1 MRAAPNDQC
10 PMTNDPWPVPRLA
23 RPAVSSPTV
32 GQADRATRRLWPL
45 AIVLLAIPAMLAL
58 GDATEDLRAAAG
70 ALEKRDLPAAEAAF
84 RRAVEDAAATAEQQ
98 AQALDGLASTAIERG
113 AAAELVAYLERRRAA
128 APKGHQALLLAALV
142 RSCKARDGHFH
153 GVLPTLEKE
162 TSASNYS
169 ARRLLAEVQG
179 ACAYFDKGVK
189 RLEAEFALA
198 AYQRGREA
206 TRPRWSRDRSS
217 RAPAVPAVPAPGR
230 PEFQPQAQTI
240 APPPRVRL
248 KPTAAPVRLPPPTPP
263 RLASAAPLSVA
274 KPYAWPRPSS
284 ARLAVALFSQ
294 AYQKATEL
302 AGQGLVDSAKAEYAT
317 LMQLFPDTPQAHQA
331 ARYALGLFTRDRA
344 LAQGGDPLGA
354 YLQWVRAVLGPK
366 GSDYAEH
373 IAFRSLADDADPA
386 VLAREAEVFLKR
398 YPDSKYA
405 PSVRLQLA
413 VALDRTGATPRA
425 IEVLKPL
432 AAPLDDPLRV
442 RAAHVLAWLYL
453 FQGEGAA
460 ARGVLE
466 PLAAQT
472 LSGEVAADARRILQA
487 MAATPLPKLAFAEVV
502 GGADPDDLLAARIL
516 ELADRLWGHTRD
528 GVCPPSDGERAM
540 DLYEL
545 YLRTARESQGF
556 YAARERIQRI
566 KRTGRAEEQ

>member
-1 MRAAPNDQC
+1 MAVLVLFAA
-10 PMTNDPWPVPRLA
+10 
-23 RPAVSSPTV
+23 
-32 GQADRATRRLWPL
+32 
-45 AIVLLAIPAMLAL
+45 IAL
-58 GDATEDLRAAAG
+58 GDPTEDLRAAAG
-70 ALEKRDLPAAEAAF
+70 ALERRDLPAAEAAF
-84 RRAVEDAAATAEQQ
+84 RRAVEDAAATPQQQ
-98 AQALDGLASTAIERG
+98 AQALDGLTATAIERG
-113 AAAELVAYLERRRAA
+113 AAAELVAYLEQRRAA
-128 APKGHQALLLAALV
+128 DPKDRYGTLLAALV
-142 RSCKARDGHFH
+142 RACKARDGHFH
-153 GVLPTLEKE
+153 GIIPALEKE

-169 ARRLLAEVQG
+169 ARRLLGDVQG
-179 ACAYFDKGVK
+179 ACASFGKGVK
-189 RLEAEFALA
+189 RLETEFSLA

-206 TRPRWSRDRSS
+206 TRPRWTRDRSS
-217 RAPAVPAVPAPGR
+217 RAPVLPAVPAPGR
-230 PEFQPQAQTI
+230 PEFQAQLETI

-248 KPTAAPVRLPPPTPP
+248 KSSAAPVRVPPPQPLRVVST
-263 RLASAAPLSVA
+263 APLSVA

-317 LMQLFPDTPQAHQA
+317 LMQLFPDTPQAQQA

-366 GSDYAEH
+366 GSDFAEH

-386 VLAREAEVFLKR
+386 ILAREAEVFLKR

-466 PLAAQT
+466 GLAAQT

-502 GGADPDDLLAARIL
+502 GAGDPDDVLAARIL
-516 ELADRLWGHTRD
+516 GLADQLFEKG
-528 GVCPPSDGERAM
+528 DGERAM

-556 YAARERIQRI
+556 YAARERIYRI
-566 KRTGRAEEQ
+566 KRTGRADEQ

>member
-1 MRAAPNDQC
+1 
-10 PMTNDPWPVPRLA
+10 MTNDQLTGA
-23 RPAVSSPTV
+23 
-32 GQADRATRRLWPL
+32 RRLWPL
-45 AIVLLAIPAMLAL
+45 VVASLAISAVSVFA
-58 GDATEDLRAAAG
+58 DATEDLRAAAG

-98 AQALDGLASTAIERG
+98 TQALDGLTATAIERG
-113 AAAELVAYLERRRAA
+113 DAAGLAAYLEQRRAA
-128 APKGHQALLLAALV
+128 APKDRQGALLAALV
-142 RSCKARDGHFH
+142 RACKARDGHFH
-153 GVLPTLEKE
+153 GILPALAKE
-162 TSASNYS
+162 TDASSSS
-169 ARRLLAEVQG
+169 ARRLLHEVQS

-189 RLEAEFALA
+189 RLESEFALA

-206 TRPRWSRDRSS
+206 ARPKWARDRSW
-217 RAPAVPAVPAPGR
+217 RLQGAPGVAPPGR
-230 PEFQPQAQTI
+230 PDYQAQVEKI
-240 APPPRVRL
+240 APPPRAKLR
-248 KPTAAPVRLPPPTPP
+248 TAGEPVRVPVPQVARIPSATP
-263 RLASAAPLSVA
+263 ASVA
-274 KPYAWPRPSS
+274 KPQGLPRLTS
-284 ARLAVALFSQ
+284 ARLAAALFTE

-317 LMQLFPDTPQAHQA
+317 LMQLFPDSQQAQQA
-331 ARYALGLFTRDRA
+331 ARYALALFTRDRA

-386 VLAREAEVFLKR
+386 VLAREAAEFLKR
-398 YPDSKYA
+398 YPDSKWA

-432 AAPLDDPLRV
+432 ISPLDDALRV
-442 RAAHVLAWLYL
+442 RAAHMLAWLYL

-460 ARGVLE
+460 ARGVLDA
-466 PLAAQT
+466 LAAQT
-472 LSGEVAADARRILQA
+472 VVPSVAADARRILEA
-487 MAATPLPKLAFAEVV
+487 MTATPLPKLAIAEVV
-502 GGADPDDLLAARIL
+502 GGGDPGDVLAGRIL
-516 ELADRLWGHTRD
+516 ALADELLEKD
-528 GVCPPSDGERAM
+528 DGERAM

-545 YLRTARESQGF
+545 YLRVARESQGF

-566 KRTGRAEEQ
+566 KRTGRADEQ